1 MKSADEIGIDENL
14 TLMIFE
20 IFASKI
26 SDKLPDPLEDEID
39 FVVIEKYSIKSTK
52 RLHSIIIIKDEPCY
66 IEQIEKETNKRKYIN
81 PLCDIILVQTE
92 YHLLKTF
99 ALITTL
105 LDTDFIA
112 GYELESKSLYYIV
125 NRAEQHCF
133 DLLVAMSRA

>member
-66 IEQIEKETNKRKYIN
+66 IE
-81 PLCDIILVQTE
+81 
-92 YHLLKTF
+92 
-99 ALITTL
+99 
-105 LDTDFIA
+105 
-112 GYELESKSLYYIV
+112 
-125 NRAEQHCF
+125 
-133 DLLVAMSRA
+133 